1 MEVLSLATAAVA
13 FLSPY
18 LVKAGEKAAEKIG
31 EKMPEAVSKLWNT
44 ITAKFKG
51 NPVAETAV
59 NDLVAKPDDEDNL
72 AAFRKELRKLL
83 EADPAFAAELEGL
96 LDKGKH
102 EAGDTI
108 TVTAKYADV
117 TERTGRTGSMVF
129 VFIDLTFTNQHGEVV
144 ATGRNTGIMRE

>member
-1 MEVLSLATAAVA
+1 VELISLATTAVA
-13 FLSPY
+13 LLSPY

-51 NPVAETAV
+51 NPAAETAV
-59 NDLVAKPDDEDNL
+59 NDLVAKPDDEDNQ

-83 EADPAFAAELEGL
+83 EAEPAFAAELGGL
-96 LDKGKH
+96 LDKVQH

-108 TVTAKYADV
+108 TVTGSGAAATRGGVAAGEHGIAVGHDLQGGIHQ
-117 TERTGRTGSMVF
+117 TPSERQR
-129 VFIDLTFTNQHGEVV
+129 
-144 ATGRNTGIMRE
+144 